1 MGKIKIKELSEQM
14 SLEVKDILSKCKE
27 LSIIAR
33 TQSSSIS
40 IEDAKRIQ
48 VSLVGEPILNK
59 PKDDNNIIKRSGSRV
74 TIRRKKKEE
83 PKKEKLPVDNDDATS
98 EPKHK
103 ASDLNEIKTKSKD
116 SDTDDQ
122 IRKKPKKIT
131 EKNINSNARKVVRTL
146 ENEEVKKKPK
156 PNQPSNLKREQ
167 RQNIKENDPI
177 PAADLSKNQL
187 ENEQKKKKDN
197 QATSKDIT
205 KQKKKVKVKPSNA
218 EIIDEDALDALRSAV
233 KAKLPG
239 ARKEFLVSNNYQ
251 KKSKQK
257 DNLKDS
263 EQNGIAADEE
273 VKEEKK
279 KTKKI
284 KIQERILISLLA
296 NKMNLKINEVIKKA
310 SDLGLTLTFKDEI
323 DSDEATIIASEFD
336 YDVDVDTF
344 NEKEF
349 INKDIKFNEKDI
361 KLRPPI
367 ITVMGH
373 VDHGKTSL
381 LDYIR
386 KAKVANSEHGGITQ
400 SIGAYSFDFKN
411 KKLVFIDTPGHAAFS
426 AMRSRGASLTD
437 IVILVVA
444 ADDGI
449 MPQTIEAI
457 NHAKSAN
464 VPIIVAINKIDKP
477 ESNIENI
484 KSQLSE
490 HDLAPDDWGG
500 DTSCVPVSALDG
512 TGIDELLELIT
523 IQADLL
529 ELRAND
535 KVPANG
541 FVLESYLDKGRG
553 VVATLI
559 PKEGEIKRGDF
570 IICGTNS
577 GKVRAVIDDVGSQV
591 KNSGPSLPIEILGLD
606 GVPDAGL
613 PFNIVKNDKIAKEVI
628 RNRQQAIKEEEAFKS
643 HTVGLDFIN
652 SEVLLGQ
659 IKELPVIVKADTQG
673 SLDALIS
680 ALNNFESE
688 KCKSKVVHSAVGSIN
703 ESDHMLAESTGS
715 IILGF
720 STKIENDVKRL
731 LEKSGVRCET
741 YEIIYEILDRI
752 KELLE
757 GLLDPILEE
766 RIVGHAEIREVFNL
780 TKKGKI
786 AGCYIQDGKAIRG
799 HKFRVMRNDEVI
811 SECPLD
817 SLKRFKDDVKEVA
830 SGFECGIGVDESTD
844 IKQGDILEIFT
855 HDKIAQSI

>member
-1 MGKIKIKELSEQM
+1 MSKIKIKELSDQM

-40 IEDAKRIQ
+40 LDDAKKIKIA
-48 VSLVGEPILNK
+48 LVGEPILRK
-59 PKDDNNIIKRSGSRV
+59 PKDENDIIKRSGSKV
-74 TIRRKKKEE
+74 TIRRKKKEPSKKTE
-83 PKKEKLPVDNDDATS
+83 EIKKSETQLQDSKTENLDPGNVPDKNRDDNPISKEKVITKAQVVETVNRKVIRTLDNTS
-98 EPKHK
+98 EP
-103 ASDLNEIKTKSKD
+103 S
-116 SDTDDQ
+116 
-122 IRKKPKKIT
+122 KKPKINNKFK
-131 EKNINSNARKVVRTL
+131 EKNDDRENILNKNVVPKELNVTPL
-146 ENEEVKKKPK
+146 EN
-156 PNQPSNLKREQ
+156 
-167 RQNIKENDPI
+167 D
-177 PAADLSKNQL
+177 
-187 ENEQKKKKDN
+187 QKKKKDT
-197 QATSKDIT
+197 ATQDKDIN
-205 KQKKKVKVKPSNA
+205 KQKKKVKVKPTNA

-239 ARKEFLVSNNYQ
+239 ARKEFLVSNNYP
-251 KKSKQK
+251 KKVKQK
-257 DNLKDS
+257 DNTKDS
-263 EQNGIAADEE
+263 DVNDISANDS
-273 VKEEKK
+273 KEEKK

-284 KIQERILISLLA
+284 KIQEKILISLLA
-296 NKMNLKINEVIKKA
+296 NKMNVKINEVIKKA
-310 SDLGLTLTFKDEI
+310 SDLGLSLTFKDEI

-349 INKDIKFNEKDI
+349 INKGVSFNNNDISS
-361 KLRPPI
+361 RPPI

-386 KAKVANSEHGGITQ
+386 KAKVATSEHGGITQ
-400 SIGAYSFDFKN
+400 SIGAYSFEFKN

-449 MPQTIEAI
+449 MPQTVEAI

-477 ESNIENI
+477 DANVENI

-490 HDLAPDDWGG
+490 NELTPDDWGG
-500 DTSCVPVSALDG
+500 NTSCVPVSALDG
-512 TGIDELLELIT
+512 TGIDELLELIS
-523 IQADLL
+523 IQSDLL
-529 ELRAND
+529 ELKANN

-577 GKVRAVIDDVGSQV
+577 GKVRAVIDDIGIQV

-613 PFNIVKNDKIAKEVI
+613 PFHIVKNDKVAKEVI
-628 RNRQQAIKEEEAFKS
+628 RNRLDAIKEEESFRS

-652 SEVLLGQ
+652 SEVLLGK

-680 ALNNFESE
+680 ALNNFESD
-688 KCKSKVVHSAVGSIN
+688 KCKSKIVHSAVGSIN

-720 STKIENDVKRL
+720 STIVENDVKKL

-766 RIVGHAEIREVFNL
+766 RIVGHAEIKEVFNL

-786 AGCYIQDGKAIRG
+786 AGCYVQDGKAIRG
-799 HKFRVMRNDEVI
+799 YKFRVMRDNEAI
-811 SECPLD
+811 SEGPLD

-830 SGFECGIGVDESTD
+830 SGFECGIGVDDSLD

-855 HDKIAQSI
+855 HDKIAQTI

>member
-1 MGKIKIKELSEQM
+1 MSKIKIKELSVQM

-40 IEDAKRIQ
+40 LDDAKKIQ
-48 VSLVGEPILNK
+48 IALVGEPILRK
-59 PKDDNNIIKRSGSRV
+59 PKDENDIIKRSGSKV
-74 TIRRKKKEE
+74 TIRRKKKEPSKKTE
-83 PKKEKLPVDNDDATS
+83 EIKKSETQLQDSKTETLDPGNVPDKNRDDNPISKEKVITKAQVVETVNRKVIRTLDNTS
-98 EPKHK
+98 EP
-103 ASDLNEIKTKSKD
+103 S
-116 SDTDDQ
+116 
-122 IRKKPKKIT
+122 KKPKINNKFK
-131 EKNINSNARKVVRTL
+131 EKNDDRENILNKNVVPKGLNVTPL
-146 ENEEVKKKPK
+146 E
-156 PNQPSNLKREQ
+156 S
-167 RQNIKENDPI
+167 D
-177 PAADLSKNQL
+177 
-187 ENEQKKKKDN
+187 QKKKKDTTT
-197 QATSKDIT
+197 QDKDIN
-205 KQKKKVKVKPSNA
+205 KQKKKVKVKPTNA

-239 ARKEFLVSNNYQ
+239 ARKEFLVSNNYP
-251 KKSKQK
+251 KKVKQK
-257 DNLKDS
+257 DNTKDS
-263 EQNGIAADEE
+263 DVNDILANDS
-273 VKEEKK
+273 KEEKK

-284 KIQERILISLLA
+284 KIQEKILISLLA
-296 NKMNLKINEVIKKA
+296 NKMNVKINEVIKKA
-310 SDLGLTLTFKDEI
+310 SDLGLSLTFKDEI

-349 INKDIKFNEKDI
+349 INKGVSFNNNDISS
-361 KLRPPI
+361 RPPI

-386 KAKVANSEHGGITQ
+386 KAKVATSEHGGITQ
-400 SIGAYSFDFKN
+400 SIGAYSFEFKN

-449 MPQTIEAI
+449 MPQTVEAI

-477 ESNIENI
+477 DANIENI

-490 HDLAPDDWGG
+490 NELTPDDWGG
-500 DTSCVPVSALDG
+500 NTSCVPVSALDG
-512 TGIDELLELIT
+512 TGIDELLELIS
-523 IQADLL
+523 IQSDLL
-529 ELRAND
+529 ELKANN

-577 GKVRAVIDDVGSQV
+577 GKVRAVIDDIGIQV

-613 PFNIVKNDKIAKEVI
+613 PFHIVKNDKVAKEVI
-628 RNRQQAIKEEEAFKS
+628 RNRLDAIKEEESFRS

-652 SEVLLGQ
+652 SEVLLGK

-680 ALNNFESE
+680 ALNNFESD
-688 KCKSKVVHSAVGSIN
+688 KCKSKIVHSAVGSIN

-720 STKIENDVKRL
+720 STIVENDVKKL

-766 RIVGHAEIREVFNL
+766 RIVGHAEIKEVFNL

-786 AGCYIQDGKAIRG
+786 AGCYVQDGKAIRG
-799 HKFRVMRNDEVI
+799 YKFRVMRDNEAI
-811 SECPLD
+811 SEGPLD

-830 SGFECGIGVDESTD
+830 SGFECGIGVDDSLD

-855 HDKIAQSI
+855 HDKIAQTI

>member
-1 MGKIKIKELSEQM
+1 MSKIKIKELSDQM

-40 IEDAKRIQ
+40 LDDAKKIKIA
-48 VSLVGEPILNK
+48 LVGEPILRK
-59 PKDDNNIIKRSGSRV
+59 PKDENDIIKRSGSKV
-74 TIRRKKKEE
+74 TIRRKKKEPSKKTE
-83 PKKEKLPVDNDDATS
+83 EIKKSETQLQDSKTENLDPGNVSDKKNRDDNPISKEKVITKAQVVETVNRKVIRTLDNTS
-98 EPKHK
+98 EP
-103 ASDLNEIKTKSKD
+103 S
-116 SDTDDQ
+116 
-122 IRKKPKKIT
+122 KKPKINNKFK
-131 EKNINSNARKVVRTL
+131 EKNDDRENILNKNVVPKELNVTPL
-146 ENEEVKKKPK
+146 EN
-156 PNQPSNLKREQ
+156 
-167 RQNIKENDPI
+167 D
-177 PAADLSKNQL
+177 
-187 ENEQKKKKDN
+187 QKKKKDT
-197 QATSKDIT
+197 ATQDKDIN
-205 KQKKKVKVKPSNA
+205 KQKKKVKVKPTNA

-239 ARKEFLVSNNYQ
+239 ARKEFLVSNNYP
-251 KKSKQK
+251 KKVKQK
-257 DNLKDS
+257 DNTKDS
-263 EQNGIAADEE
+263 DVNDISANDS
-273 VKEEKK
+273 KEEKK

-284 KIQERILISLLA
+284 KIQEKILISLLA
-296 NKMNLKINEVIKKA
+296 NKMNVKINEVIKKA
-310 SDLGLTLTFKDEI
+310 SDLGLSLTFKDEI

-349 INKDIKFNEKDI
+349 INKGVSFNNNDISF
-361 KLRPPI
+361 RPPI

-386 KAKVANSEHGGITQ
+386 KAKVATSEHGGITQ
-400 SIGAYSFDFKN
+400 SIGAYSFEFKN

-449 MPQTIEAI
+449 MPQTVEAI

-477 ESNIENI
+477 DANIENI

-490 HDLAPDDWGG
+490 NELTPDDWGG
-500 DTSCVPVSALDG
+500 NTSCVPVSALDG
-512 TGIDELLELIT
+512 TGIDELLELIS
-523 IQADLL
+523 IQSDLL
-529 ELRAND
+529 ELKANN

-577 GKVRAVIDDVGSQV
+577 GKVRAVIDDVGIQV

-613 PFNIVKNDKIAKEVI
+613 PFHIVKNDKVAKEVI
-628 RNRQQAIKEEEAFKS
+628 RNRLDAIKEEESFRS

-652 SEVLLGQ
+652 SEVLLGK

-680 ALNNFESE
+680 ALNNFESD
-688 KCKSKVVHSAVGSIN
+688 KCKSKIVHSAVGSIN

-720 STKIENDVKRL
+720 STIVENDVKKL

-766 RIVGHAEIREVFNL
+766 RIVGHAEIKEVFNL

-786 AGCYIQDGKAIRG
+786 AGCYVQDGKAIRG
-799 HKFRVMRNDEVI
+799 YKFRVMRDNEAI
-811 SECPLD
+811 SEGPLD

-830 SGFECGIGVDESTD
+830 SGFECGIGVDDSLD

-855 HDKIAQSI
+855 HDKIAQTI

>member
-1 MGKIKIKELSEQM
+1 MISKEKVITKAKVVETVNRKVIRTLDNISEPSKKPKINNKFKEKNDDREN
-14 SLEVKDILSKCKE
+14 
-27 LSIIAR
+27 
-33 TQSSSIS
+33 
-40 IEDAKRIQ
+40 
-48 VSLVGEPILNK
+48 ILNK
-59 PKDDNNIIKRSGSRV
+59 NVAPKELNV
-74 TIRRKKKEE
+74 T
-83 PKKEKLPVDNDDATS
+83 PLDND
-98 EPKHK
+98 
-103 ASDLNEIKTKSKD
+103 
-116 SDTDDQ
+116 
-122 IRKKPKKIT
+122 
-131 EKNINSNARKVVRTL
+131 
-146 ENEEVKKKPK
+146 
-156 PNQPSNLKREQ
+156 
-167 RQNIKENDPI
+167 
-177 PAADLSKNQL
+177 
-187 ENEQKKKKDN
+187 QKKKKET
-197 QATSKDIT
+197 ATQDKDIN
-205 KQKKKVKVKPSNA
+205 KQKKKVKVKPTNA

-239 ARKEFLVSNNYQ
+239 ARKEFLVSNNYP
-251 KKSKQK
+251 KKVKQK
-257 DNLKDS
+257 DNTKDS
-263 EQNGIAADEE
+263 DVNDILANDS
-273 VKEEKK
+273 KEEKK

-284 KIQERILISLLA
+284 KIQEKILISLLA
-296 NKMNLKINEVIKKA
+296 NKMNVKINEVIKKA
-310 SDLGLTLTFKDEI
+310 SDLGLSLTFKDEI

-349 INKDIKFNEKDI
+349 INKGVSFNNNDISF
-361 KLRPPI
+361 RPPI

-386 KAKVANSEHGGITQ
+386 KAKVATSEHGGITQ
-400 SIGAYSFDFKN
+400 SIGAYSFEFKN

-449 MPQTIEAI
+449 MPQTVEAI

-477 ESNIENI
+477 DANVENI

-490 HDLAPDDWGG
+490 NELTPDDWGG
-500 DTSCVPVSALDG
+500 NTSCVPVSALDG
-512 TGIDELLELIT
+512 TGIDELLELIS
-523 IQADLL
+523 IQSDLL
-529 ELRAND
+529 ELKANN

-577 GKVRAVIDDVGSQV
+577 GKVRAVIDDIGIQV
-591 KNSGPSLPIEILGLD
+591 KNSGPSLPVEILGLD

-613 PFNIVKNDKIAKEVI
+613 PFHIVKNDKVAKEVI
-628 RNRQQAIKEEEAFKS
+628 RNRLDAIKEEESFRS

-652 SEVLLGQ
+652 SEVLLGK

-680 ALNNFESE
+680 ALNNFESD
-688 KCKSKVVHSAVGSIN
+688 KCKSKIVHSAVGSIN

-720 STKIENDVKRL
+720 STIVENDVKKL

-766 RIVGHAEIREVFNL
+766 RIVGHAEIKEVFNL

-786 AGCYIQDGKAIRG
+786 AGCYVQDGKAIRG
-799 HKFRVMRNDEVI
+799 YKFRVMRDNEAI
-811 SECPLD
+811 SEGPLD

-830 SGFECGIGVDESTD
+830 SGFECGIGVDDSLD

-855 HDKIAQSI
+855 HDKIAQTI

>member
-1 MGKIKIKELSEQM
+1 MSKIKIKELSDQM

-40 IEDAKRIQ
+40 LDDAKKIKIA
-48 VSLVGEPILNK
+48 LVGEPILRK
-59 PKDDNNIIKRSGSRV
+59 PKDENDIIKRSGSKV
-74 TIRRKKKEE
+74 TIRRKKKEPSKKTE
-83 PKKEKLPVDNDDATS
+83 EIKKSETQLQDSKTENLDPGNVPDKKNRDDNPISKEKVITKAQVVETVNRKVIRTLDNIS
-98 EPKHK
+98 EP
-103 ASDLNEIKTKSKD
+103 S
-116 SDTDDQ
+116 
-122 IRKKPKKIT
+122 KKPKINNKFK
-131 EKNINSNARKVVRTL
+131 EKNDDRENILNKNVVPKELNVTPL
-146 ENEEVKKKPK
+146 EN
-156 PNQPSNLKREQ
+156 
-167 RQNIKENDPI
+167 D
-177 PAADLSKNQL
+177 
-187 ENEQKKKKDN
+187 QKKKKDT
-197 QATSKDIT
+197 ATQDKDIN
-205 KQKKKVKVKPSNA
+205 KQKKKVKVKPTNA

-239 ARKEFLVSNNYQ
+239 ARKEFLVSNNYP
-251 KKSKQK
+251 KKVKQK
-257 DNLKDS
+257 DNTKDS
-263 EQNGIAADEE
+263 DVNDISANDS
-273 VKEEKK
+273 KEEKK

-284 KIQERILISLLA
+284 KIQEKILISLLA
-296 NKMNLKINEVIKKA
+296 NKMNVKINEVIKKA
-310 SDLGLTLTFKDEI
+310 SDLGLSLTFKDEI

-349 INKDIKFNEKDI
+349 INKGVSFNNNDISF
-361 KLRPPI
+361 RPPI

-386 KAKVANSEHGGITQ
+386 KAKVATSEHGGITQ
-400 SIGAYSFDFKN
+400 SIGAYSFEFKN

-449 MPQTIEAI
+449 MPQTVEAI

-477 ESNIENI
+477 DANIENI

-490 HDLAPDDWGG
+490 NELTPDDWGG
-500 DTSCVPVSALDG
+500 NTSCVPVSALDG
-512 TGIDELLELIT
+512 TGIDELLELIS
-523 IQADLL
+523 IQSDLL
-529 ELRAND
+529 ELKANN

-577 GKVRAVIDDVGSQV
+577 GKVRAVIDDIGIQV

-613 PFNIVKNDKIAKEVI
+613 PFHIVKNDKVAKEVI
-628 RNRQQAIKEEEAFKS
+628 RNRLDAIKEEESFRS

-652 SEVLLGQ
+652 SEVLLGK

-680 ALNNFESE
+680 ALNNFESD
-688 KCKSKVVHSAVGSIN
+688 KCKSKIVHSAVGSIN

-720 STKIENDVKRL
+720 STIVENDVKKL

-766 RIVGHAEIREVFNL
+766 RIVGHAEIKEVFNL

-786 AGCYIQDGKAIRG
+786 AGCYVQDGKAIRG
-799 HKFRVMRNDEVI
+799 YKFRVMRDNEAI
-811 SECPLD
+811 SEGPLD

-830 SGFECGIGVDESTD
+830 SGFECGIGVDDSLD

-855 HDKIAQSI
+855 HDKIAQTI

>member
-1 MGKIKIKELSEQM
+1 MSKIKIKELSDQM

-40 IEDAKRIQ
+40 LDDAKKIKIA
-48 VSLVGEPILNK
+48 LVGEPILRK
-59 PKDDNNIIKRSGSRV
+59 PKDENDIIKRSGSKV
-74 TIRRKKKEE
+74 TIRRKKKEPSKKTE
-83 PKKEKLPVDNDDATS
+83 EIKKSETQLQDSKTETLDPGNVPDKNRDDNPISKEKVITKAQAVETVNRKVIRTLDNTS
-98 EPKHK
+98 EP
-103 ASDLNEIKTKSKD
+103 S
-116 SDTDDQ
+116 
-122 IRKKPKKIT
+122 KKPKINNKFK
-131 EKNINSNARKVVRTL
+131 EKNDDRENILNKNVVPKELNVTPL
-146 ENEEVKKKPK
+146 EN
-156 PNQPSNLKREQ
+156 
-167 RQNIKENDPI
+167 D
-177 PAADLSKNQL
+177 
-187 ENEQKKKKDN
+187 QKKKKDT
-197 QATSKDIT
+197 ATQDKDIN
-205 KQKKKVKVKPSNA
+205 KQKKKVKVKPTNA

-239 ARKEFLVSNNYQ
+239 ARKEFLVSNNYP
-251 KKSKQK
+251 KKVKQK
-257 DNLKDS
+257 DNTKDS
-263 EQNGIAADEE
+263 DVNDISANDS
-273 VKEEKK
+273 KEEKK

-284 KIQERILISLLA
+284 KIQEKILISLLA
-296 NKMNLKINEVIKKA
+296 NKMNVKINEVIKKA
-310 SDLGLTLTFKDEI
+310 SDLGLSLTFKDEI

-349 INKDIKFNEKDI
+349 INKGVSFNNNDISF
-361 KLRPPI
+361 RPPI

-386 KAKVANSEHGGITQ
+386 KAKVATSEHGGITQ
-400 SIGAYSFDFKN
+400 SIGAYSFEFKN

-449 MPQTIEAI
+449 MPQTVEAI

-477 ESNIENI
+477 DANIENI
-484 KSQLSE
+484 KSRLSE
-490 HDLAPDDWGG
+490 NELTPDDWGG
-500 DTSCVPVSALDG
+500 NTSCVPVSALDG
-512 TGIDELLELIT
+512 TGIDELLELIS
-523 IQADLL
+523 IQSDLL
-529 ELRAND
+529 ELKANN

-577 GKVRAVIDDVGSQV
+577 GKVRAVIDDIGIQV

-613 PFNIVKNDKIAKEVI
+613 PFHIVKNDKVAKEVI
-628 RNRQQAIKEEEAFKS
+628 RNRLDAIKEEESFRS

-652 SEVLLGQ
+652 SEVLLGK

-680 ALNNFESE
+680 ALNNFESD
-688 KCKSKVVHSAVGSIN
+688 KCKSKIVHSAVGSIN

-720 STKIENDVKRL
+720 STIVENDVKKL

-766 RIVGHAEIREVFNL
+766 RIVGHAEIKEVFNL

-786 AGCYIQDGKAIRG
+786 AGCYVQDGKAIRG
-799 HKFRVMRNDEVI
+799 YKFRVMRDNEAI
-811 SECPLD
+811 SEGPLD

-830 SGFECGIGVDESTD
+830 SGFECGIGVDDSLD

-855 HDKIAQSI
+855 HDKIAQTI

>member
-1 MGKIKIKELSEQM
+1 MSKIKIKELSDQM

-40 IEDAKRIQ
+40 LDDAKKIKIA
-48 VSLVGEPILNK
+48 LVGEPILRK
-59 PKDDNNIIKRSGSRV
+59 PKDENDIIKRSGSKV
-74 TIRRKKKEE
+74 TIRRKKKEPSKKTE
-83 PKKEKLPVDNDDATS
+83 EIKKSETQLQDSKTENLDPGNVPDKNRDDNPISKEKVITKAQVVETVNRKVIRTLDNIS
-98 EPKHK
+98 EP
-103 ASDLNEIKTKSKD
+103 S
-116 SDTDDQ
+116 
-122 IRKKPKKIT
+122 KKPKINNKFK
-131 EKNINSNARKVVRTL
+131 EKNDDRENILNKNVVPKELNVTPL
-146 ENEEVKKKPK
+146 EN
-156 PNQPSNLKREQ
+156 
-167 RQNIKENDPI
+167 D
-177 PAADLSKNQL
+177 
-187 ENEQKKKKDN
+187 QKKKKDT
-197 QATSKDIT
+197 ATQDKDIN
-205 KQKKKVKVKPSNA
+205 KQKKKVKVKPTNA

-239 ARKEFLVSNNYQ
+239 ARKEFLVSNNYP
-251 KKSKQK
+251 KKVKQK
-257 DNLKDS
+257 DNTKDS
-263 EQNGIAADEE
+263 DVNDISANDS
-273 VKEEKK
+273 KEEKK

-284 KIQERILISLLA
+284 KIQEKILISLLA
-296 NKMNLKINEVIKKA
+296 NKMNVKINEVIKKA
-310 SDLGLTLTFKDEI
+310 SDLGLSLTFKDEI

-349 INKDIKFNEKDI
+349 INKGVSFNNNDISF
-361 KLRPPI
+361 RPPI

-386 KAKVANSEHGGITQ
+386 KAKVATSEHGGITQ
-400 SIGAYSFDFKN
+400 SIGAYSFEFKN

-449 MPQTIEAI
+449 MPQTVEAI

-477 ESNIENI
+477 DANIENI

-490 HDLAPDDWGG
+490 NELTPDDWGG
-500 DTSCVPVSALDG
+500 NTSCVPVSALDG
-512 TGIDELLELIT
+512 TGIDELLELIS
-523 IQADLL
+523 IQSDLL
-529 ELRAND
+529 ELKANN

-577 GKVRAVIDDVGSQV
+577 GKVRAVIDDVGIQV

-613 PFNIVKNDKIAKEVI
+613 PFHIVKNDKVAKEVI
-628 RNRQQAIKEEEAFKS
+628 RNRLDAIKEEESFRS

-652 SEVLLGQ
+652 SEVLLGK

-680 ALNNFESE
+680 ALNNFESD
-688 KCKSKVVHSAVGSIN
+688 KCKSKIVHSAVGSIN

-720 STKIENDVKRL
+720 STIVENDVKKL

-766 RIVGHAEIREVFNL
+766 RIVGHAEIKEVFNL

-786 AGCYIQDGKAIRG
+786 AGCYVQDGKAIRG
-799 HKFRVMRNDEVI
+799 YKFRVMRDNEAI
-811 SECPLD
+811 SEGPLD

-830 SGFECGIGVDESTD
+830 SGFECGIGVDDSLD

-855 HDKIAQSI
+855 HDKIAQTI

>member
-1 MGKIKIKELSEQM
+1 MSKIKIKELSDQM

-40 IEDAKRIQ
+40 LDDAKKIQ
-48 VSLVGEPILNK
+48 IALVGEPILRK
-59 PKDDNNIIKRSGSRV
+59 PKDENDIIKRSGSKV
-74 TIRRKKKEE
+74 TIRRKKKEPSKKTE
-83 PKKEKLPVDNDDATS
+83 EIKKSETQLQDSKTETLDPGNVPDKNRDDNPISKEKVITKAQAVETVNRKVIRTLDNTS
-98 EPKHK
+98 EP
-103 ASDLNEIKTKSKD
+103 S
-116 SDTDDQ
+116 
-122 IRKKPKKIT
+122 KKPKINNKFK
-131 EKNINSNARKVVRTL
+131 EKNDDRENILNKNVVPKELNVTPL
-146 ENEEVKKKPK
+146 E
-156 PNQPSNLKREQ
+156 S
-167 RQNIKENDPI
+167 D
-177 PAADLSKNQL
+177 
-187 ENEQKKKKDN
+187 QKKKKDTTT
-197 QATSKDIT
+197 QDKDIN
-205 KQKKKVKVKPSNA
+205 KQKKKVKVKPTNA

-239 ARKEFLVSNNYQ
+239 ARKEFLVSNNYP
-251 KKSKQK
+251 KKVKQK
-257 DNLKDS
+257 DNTKDS
-263 EQNGIAADEE
+263 DVNDILANDS
-273 VKEEKK
+273 KEEKK

-284 KIQERILISLLA
+284 KIQEKILISLLA
-296 NKMNLKINEVIKKA
+296 NKMNVKINEVIKKA
-310 SDLGLTLTFKDEI
+310 SELGLSLTFKDEI

-349 INKDIKFNEKDI
+349 INKGVSFNNNDISF
-361 KLRPPI
+361 RPPI

-386 KAKVANSEHGGITQ
+386 KAKVATSEHGGITQ
-400 SIGAYSFDFKN
+400 SIGAYSFEFKN

-449 MPQTIEAI
+449 MPQTVEAI

-477 ESNIENI
+477 DANIENI

-490 HDLAPDDWGG
+490 NELTPDDWGG
-500 DTSCVPVSALDG
+500 NTSCVPVSALDG
-512 TGIDELLELIT
+512 TGIDELLELIS
-523 IQADLL
+523 IQSDLL
-529 ELRAND
+529 ELKANN

-577 GKVRAVIDDVGSQV
+577 GKVRAVIDDIGIQV

-613 PFNIVKNDKIAKEVI
+613 PFHIVKNDKVAKEVI
-628 RNRQQAIKEEEAFKS
+628 RNRLDAIKEEESFRS

-652 SEVLLGQ
+652 SEVLLGK

-680 ALNNFESE
+680 ALNNFESD
-688 KCKSKVVHSAVGSIN
+688 KCKSKIVHSAVGSIN

-720 STKIENDVKRL
+720 STIVENDVKKL

-766 RIVGHAEIREVFNL
+766 RIVGHAEIKEVFNL

-786 AGCYIQDGKAIRG
+786 AGCYVQDGKAIRG
-799 HKFRVMRNDEVI
+799 YKFRVMRDNEAI
-811 SECPLD
+811 SEGPLD

-830 SGFECGIGVDESTD
+830 SGFECGIGVDDSLD

-855 HDKIAQSI
+855 HDKIAQTI

>member
-1 MGKIKIKELSEQM
+1 MSKIKIKELSDQM

-40 IEDAKRIQ
+40 LDDAKKIQ
-48 VSLVGEPILNK
+48 VALVGEPILRK
-59 PKDDNNIIKRSGSRV
+59 PKDENDIIKRSGSKV
-74 TIRRKKKEE
+74 TIRRKKKEPSKKTE
-83 PKKEKLPVDNDDATS
+83 EIKKSETQLQDSKTETLDPGNVPDKNRDDNPISKEKVITKAQAVETVNRKVIRTLDNTS
-98 EPKHK
+98 EP
-103 ASDLNEIKTKSKD
+103 S
-116 SDTDDQ
+116 
-122 IRKKPKKIT
+122 KKPKINNKFK
-131 EKNINSNARKVVRTL
+131 EKNDDRENILNKNVVPKELNVTPL
-146 ENEEVKKKPK
+146 E
-156 PNQPSNLKREQ
+156 S
-167 RQNIKENDPI
+167 D
-177 PAADLSKNQL
+177 
-187 ENEQKKKKDN
+187 QKKKKDTTT
-197 QATSKDIT
+197 QDKDIN
-205 KQKKKVKVKPSNA
+205 KQKKKVKVKPTNA

-239 ARKEFLVSNNYQ
+239 ARKEFLVSNNYP
-251 KKSKQK
+251 KKVKQK
-257 DNLKDS
+257 DNTKDS
-263 EQNGIAADEE
+263 DVNDILANDS
-273 VKEEKK
+273 KEEKK

-284 KIQERILISLLA
+284 KIQEKILISLLA
-296 NKMNLKINEVIKKA
+296 NKMNVKINEVIKKA
-310 SDLGLTLTFKDEI
+310 SDLGLSLTFKDEI

-349 INKDIKFNEKDI
+349 INKGVSFNNNDISF
-361 KLRPPI
+361 RPPI

-386 KAKVANSEHGGITQ
+386 KAKVATSEHGGITQ
-400 SIGAYSFDFKN
+400 SIGAYSFEFKN

-449 MPQTIEAI
+449 MPQTVEAI

-477 ESNIENI
+477 DANIENI

-490 HDLAPDDWGG
+490 NELTPDDWGG
-500 DTSCVPVSALDG
+500 NTSCVPVSALDG
-512 TGIDELLELIT
+512 TGIDELLELIS
-523 IQADLL
+523 IQSDLL
-529 ELRAND
+529 ELKANN

-577 GKVRAVIDDVGSQV
+577 GKVRAVIDDIGIQV
-591 KNSGPSLPIEILGLD
+591 KNSGPSLPVEILGLD

-613 PFNIVKNDKIAKEVI
+613 PFHIVKNDKVAKEVI
-628 RNRQQAIKEEEAFKS
+628 RNRLDAIKEEESFRS

-652 SEVLLGQ
+652 SEVLLGK

-680 ALNNFESE
+680 ALNNFESD
-688 KCKSKVVHSAVGSIN
+688 KCKSKIVHSAVGSIN

-720 STKIENDVKRL
+720 STIVENDVKKL

-766 RIVGHAEIREVFNL
+766 RIVGHAEIKEVFNL

-786 AGCYIQDGKAIRG
+786 AGCYVQDGKAIRG
-799 HKFRVMRNDEVI
+799 YKFRVMRDNEAI
-811 SECPLD
+811 SEGPLD

-830 SGFECGIGVDESTD
+830 SGFECGIGVDDSLD

-855 HDKIAQSI
+855 HDKIAQTI

>member
-1 MGKIKIKELSEQM
+1 MSKIKIKELSDQM

-40 IEDAKRIQ
+40 LDDAKKIKIA
-48 VSLVGEPILNK
+48 LVGEPILRK
-59 PKDDNNIIKRSGSRV
+59 PKDENDIIKRSGSKV
-74 TIRRKKKEE
+74 TIRRKKKEPSKKTE
-83 PKKEKLPVDNDDATS
+83 EIKKSETQLQDSKTETLDPGNVPDKNRDDNPISKEKVITKAQAVETVNRKVIRTLDNTS
-98 EPKHK
+98 EP
-103 ASDLNEIKTKSKD
+103 S
-116 SDTDDQ
+116 
-122 IRKKPKKIT
+122 KKPKINNKFK
-131 EKNINSNARKVVRTL
+131 EKNDDRENILNKNVVPKELNVTPL
-146 ENEEVKKKPK
+146 EN
-156 PNQPSNLKREQ
+156 
-167 RQNIKENDPI
+167 D
-177 PAADLSKNQL
+177 
-187 ENEQKKKKDN
+187 QKKKKDT
-197 QATSKDIT
+197 ATQDKDIN
-205 KQKKKVKVKPSNA
+205 KQKKKVKVKPTNA

-239 ARKEFLVSNNYQ
+239 ARKEFLVSNNYP
-251 KKSKQK
+251 KKVKQK
-257 DNLKDS
+257 DNTKDS
-263 EQNGIAADEE
+263 DVNDILANDS
-273 VKEEKK
+273 KEEKK

-284 KIQERILISLLA
+284 KIQEKILISLLA
-296 NKMNLKINEVIKKA
+296 NKMNVKINEVIKKA
-310 SDLGLTLTFKDEI
+310 SDLGLSLTFKDEI

-349 INKDIKFNEKDI
+349 INKGVSFNNNDISF
-361 KLRPPI
+361 RPPI

-386 KAKVANSEHGGITQ
+386 KAKVATSEHGGITQ
-400 SIGAYSFDFKN
+400 SIGAYSFEFKN

-449 MPQTIEAI
+449 MPQTVEAI

-477 ESNIENI
+477 DANIENI

-490 HDLAPDDWGG
+490 NELTPDDWGG
-500 DTSCVPVSALDG
+500 NTSCVPVSALDG
-512 TGIDELLELIT
+512 TGIDELLELIS
-523 IQADLL
+523 IQSDLL
-529 ELRAND
+529 ELKANN

-577 GKVRAVIDDVGSQV
+577 GKVRAVIDDIGIQV

-613 PFNIVKNDKIAKEVI
+613 PFHIVKNDKVAKEVI
-628 RNRQQAIKEEEAFKS
+628 RNRLDAIKEEESFRS

-652 SEVLLGQ
+652 SEVLLGK

-680 ALNNFESE
+680 ALNNFESD
-688 KCKSKVVHSAVGSIN
+688 KCKSKIVHSAVGSIN

-720 STKIENDVKRL
+720 STIVENDVKKL

-766 RIVGHAEIREVFNL
+766 RIVGHAEIKEVFNL

-786 AGCYIQDGKAIRG
+786 AGCYVQDGKAIRG
-799 HKFRVMRNDEVI
+799 YKFRVMRDNEAI
-811 SECPLD
+811 SEGPLD

-830 SGFECGIGVDESTD
+830 SGFECGIGVDDSLD

-855 HDKIAQSI
+855 HDKIAQTI

>member
-1 MGKIKIKELSEQM
+1 MSKIKIKELSDQM

-40 IEDAKRIQ
+40 LDDAKKIKIA
-48 VSLVGEPILNK
+48 LVGEPILRK
-59 PKDDNNIIKRSGSRV
+59 PKDENDIIKRSGSKV
-74 TIRRKKKEE
+74 TIRRKKKEPSKKTE
-83 PKKEKLPVDNDDATS
+83 EIKKSETQLQDSKTENLDPGNVPDKNRDDNPISKEKVITKAQVVETVNRKVIRTLDNTS
-98 EPKHK
+98 EP
-103 ASDLNEIKTKSKD
+103 S
-116 SDTDDQ
+116 
-122 IRKKPKKIT
+122 KKPKTNNKFK
-131 EKNINSNARKVVRTL
+131 EKNDDRENILNKNVVPKELNVTPL
-146 ENEEVKKKPK
+146 EN
-156 PNQPSNLKREQ
+156 
-167 RQNIKENDPI
+167 D
-177 PAADLSKNQL
+177 
-187 ENEQKKKKDN
+187 QKKKKDT
-197 QATSKDIT
+197 ATQDKDIN
-205 KQKKKVKVKPSNA
+205 KQKKKVKVKPTNA

-239 ARKEFLVSNNYQ
+239 ARKEFLVSNNYP
-251 KKSKQK
+251 KKVKQK
-257 DNLKDS
+257 DNTKDS
-263 EQNGIAADEE
+263 DVNDISANDS
-273 VKEEKK
+273 KEEKK

-284 KIQERILISLLA
+284 KIQEKILISLLA
-296 NKMNLKINEVIKKA
+296 NKMNVKINEVIKKA
-310 SDLGLTLTFKDEI
+310 SDLGLSLTFKDEI

-349 INKDIKFNEKDI
+349 INKGVSFNNNDISS
-361 KLRPPI
+361 RPPI

-386 KAKVANSEHGGITQ
+386 KAKVATSEHGGITQ
-400 SIGAYSFDFKN
+400 SIGAYSFEFKN

-449 MPQTIEAI
+449 MPQTVEAI

-477 ESNIENI
+477 DANIENI

-490 HDLAPDDWGG
+490 NELTPDDWGG
-500 DTSCVPVSALDG
+500 NTSCVPVSALDG
-512 TGIDELLELIT
+512 TGIDELLELIS
-523 IQADLL
+523 IQSDLL
-529 ELRAND
+529 ELKANN

-577 GKVRAVIDDVGSQV
+577 GKVRAVIDDIGIQV

-613 PFNIVKNDKIAKEVI
+613 PFHIVKNDKVAKEVI
-628 RNRQQAIKEEEAFKS
+628 RNRLDAIKEEESFRS

-652 SEVLLGQ
+652 SEVLLGK

-680 ALNNFESE
+680 ALNNFESD
-688 KCKSKVVHSAVGSIN
+688 KCKSKIVHSAVGSIN

-720 STKIENDVKRL
+720 STIVENDVKKL

-766 RIVGHAEIREVFNL
+766 RIVGHAEIKEVFNL

-786 AGCYIQDGKAIRG
+786 AGCYVQDGKAIRG
-799 HKFRVMRNDEVI
+799 YKFRVMRDNEAI
-811 SECPLD
+811 SEGPLD

-830 SGFECGIGVDESTD
+830 SGFECGIGVDDSLD

-855 HDKIAQSI
+855 HDKIAQTI

>member
-1 MGKIKIKELSEQM
+1 MSKIKIKELSDQM

-40 IEDAKRIQ
+40 LDDAKKIQ
-48 VSLVGEPILNK
+48 IALVGEPILRK
-59 PKDDNNIIKRSGSRV
+59 PKDENDIIKRSGSKV
-74 TIRRKKKEE
+74 TIRRKKKEPSKKTE
-83 PKKEKLPVDNDDATS
+83 EIKKSETQLQDSKTENLDPGNVPDKKNRDDNPISKEKVITKAQVVETVNRKVIRTLDNIS
-98 EPKHK
+98 EP
-103 ASDLNEIKTKSKD
+103 S
-116 SDTDDQ
+116 
-122 IRKKPKKIT
+122 KKPKINNKFK
-131 EKNINSNARKVVRTL
+131 EKNDDRENILNKNVVPKELNVTPL
-146 ENEEVKKKPK
+146 EN
-156 PNQPSNLKREQ
+156 
-167 RQNIKENDPI
+167 D
-177 PAADLSKNQL
+177 
-187 ENEQKKKKDN
+187 QKKKKDT
-197 QATSKDIT
+197 ATQDKDIN
-205 KQKKKVKVKPSNA
+205 KQKKKVKVKPTNA

-239 ARKEFLVSNNYQ
+239 ARKEFLVSNNYP
-251 KKSKQK
+251 KKVKQK
-257 DNLKDS
+257 DNTKDS
-263 EQNGIAADEE
+263 DVNDISANDS
-273 VKEEKK
+273 KEEKK

-284 KIQERILISLLA
+284 KIQEKILISLLA
-296 NKMNLKINEVIKKA
+296 NKMNVKINEVIKKA
-310 SDLGLTLTFKDEI
+310 SDLGLSLTFKDEI

-349 INKDIKFNEKDI
+349 INKGVSFNNNDISF
-361 KLRPPI
+361 RPPI

-386 KAKVANSEHGGITQ
+386 KAKVATSEHGGITQ
-400 SIGAYSFDFKN
+400 SIGAYSFEFKN

-449 MPQTIEAI
+449 MPQTVEAI

-477 ESNIENI
+477 DANIENI

-490 HDLAPDDWGG
+490 NELTPDDWGG
-500 DTSCVPVSALDG
+500 NTSCVPVSALDG
-512 TGIDELLELIT
+512 TGIDELLELIS
-523 IQADLL
+523 IQSDLL
-529 ELRAND
+529 ELKANN

-577 GKVRAVIDDVGSQV
+577 GKVRAVIDDIGIQV

-613 PFNIVKNDKIAKEVI
+613 PFHVVKNDKVAKEVI
-628 RNRQQAIKEEEAFKS
+628 RNRLDAIKEEESFRS

-652 SEVLLGQ
+652 SEVLLGK

-680 ALNNFESE
+680 ALDNFESD
-688 KCKSKVVHSAVGSIN
+688 KCKSKIVHSAVGSIN

-720 STKIENDVKRL
+720 STIVENDVKKL

-766 RIVGHAEIREVFNL
+766 RIVGHAEIKEVFNL

-786 AGCYIQDGKAIRG
+786 AGCYVQDGKAIRG
-799 HKFRVMRNDEVI
+799 YKFRVMRDNEAI
-811 SECPLD
+811 SEGPLD

-830 SGFECGIGVDESTD
+830 SGFECGIGVDDSLD

-855 HDKIAQSI
+855 HDKIAQTI